1 MTPRQST
8 DDARKKRPRGFWC
21 EFGKNGACLDL
32 LHGDT
37 DVSPGPEYTWVQEV
51 HQEHKELLAIVKQA
65 IDKSIP
71 YIASYGAFMIPASI
85 WNELAAA
92 AYPEIKRFDEIS
104 SRISKGEK
112 MTEAEIDRILEGES
126 Q

>member
-1 MTPRQST
+1 MTTSQST
-8 DDARKKRPRGFWC
+8 DDAPKKTP
-21 EFGKNGACLDL
+21 
-32 LHGDT
+32 
-37 DVSPGPEYTWVQEV
+37 
-51 HQEHKELLAIVKQA
+51 QEHKELLAIVKQA

-92 AYPEIKRFDEIS
+92 AYPEIKRLDEIS

-112 MTEAEIDRILEGES
+112 MTEAEIDQILNVVS
-126 Q
+126 R